1 MIRILLVAFS
11 FGSARGGSAPAGPTV
26 QPDKVK
32 HFAIGTFTQSV
43 GFGTVRVLGGSNGA
57 ALAAATVGS
66 ATAAVLKERH
76 DRRAGDTI
84 SRADMVWTMAGAATV
99 SPLLAQARRSR

>member
-11 FGSARGGSAPAGPTV
+11 FGSARGDAAPAWPRVGA
-26 QPDKVK
+26 DKVK

-76 DRRAGDTI
+76 DQRAGGTV
-84 SRADMVWTMAGAATV
+84 SRADMAWTMAGAATV
-99 SPLLAQARRSR
+99 SPLLAQVRR